1 MKDALETISVE
12 EKYQEIFLKSRGE
25 RFFKKVP
32 TRAKVVSVERLKQCI
47 KVELLGL
54 RYLLDLGFDGKVQP
68 D

>member
-1 MKDALETISVE
+1 MKDALEIISVE

-54 RYLLDLGFDGKVQP
+54 RYL
-68 D
+68 